1 MPTDRFTQ
9 ARLHALYRILNTPAR
24 PWPHRHLFVEEVF
37 PADFYAELQRHMPAT
52 AAYTPLA
59 QTGKVAKG
67 DYEMRSGF
75 LLNSEHLSKVEA
87 ETATFWTA
95 LFEQVLNEE
104 FVSALMSRHR
114 EELEDRACREN
125 TPLPPTPGRDMILVR
140 DSSSDGVKIHTS
152 DRRNLLTLLFYLP
165 ADDRNADCG
174 TTLYLPKDRTRRC
187 WGGTH
192 HDFAEFDPVHTLP
205 FLPNSLFMF
214 VKTDDSFHGVK
225 PIRAEGLRRDLL
237 LFYAHR

>member
-1 MPTDRFTQ
+1 MSTDRFTQ
-9 ARLHALYRILNTPAR
+9 ARLHALYRILNTPAH

-37 PADFYAELQRHMPAT
+37 PADFYAELQRHMPET

-75 LLNSEHLSKVEA
+75 LLNSAHLSRVPT
-87 ETATFWTA
+87 ETAAFWTA

-104 FVSALMSRHR
+104 FVAALMSRHGK
-114 EELEDRACREN
+114 ELEDRARREN
-125 TPLPPTPGRDMILVR
+125 VPLPPAPERDMILVR
-140 DSSSDGVKIHTS
+140 DGSSDGVKIHTS

-165 ADDRNADCG
+165 ADDRNVACG
-174 TTLYLPKDRTRRC
+174 TTLYLPKDRARRC
-187 WGGTH
+187 WGGIH

-205 FLPNSLFMF
+205 FRPNSLFMF

-225 PIRAEGLRRDLL
+225 PIQTDGLRRDLL